1 MFLFFIMSFI
11 AVLTLTGCGSQ
22 MPEQQGSDALSKLS
36 IKTKNGTYQ
45 FKVELALDERAQ
57 AKGLMFRRTMP
68 ADHGMLFVYAPERL
82 ISMWMKNTILS
93 LDMLFVKRDGTIAK
107 IFERT
112 EPFSERVLS
121 SEQPVYGVLEL
132 NAGSVERW
140 GIKSGDRMIHPLL
153 QAQ

>member
-1 MFLFFIMSFI
+1 MS
-11 AVLTLTGCGSQ
+11 
-22 MPEQQGSDALSKLS
+22 EQKQSDGLSNLS
-36 IKTKNGTYQ
+36 IKTASGTYQ
-45 FKVELALDERAQ
+45 FKVELALDGPSQ

-68 ADHGMLFVYAPERL
+68 ADHGMLFIYAPERP

-112 EPFSERVLS
+112 EPFSERILS
-121 SEQPVYGVLEL
+121 SGQPVYGVLEL

-140 GIKSGDRMIHPLL
+140 GIKTGDQMVHPLL

>member
-1 MFLFFIMSFI
+1 MLFRS
-11 AVLTLTGCGSQ
+11 AS
-22 MPEQQGSDALSKLS
+22 
-36 IKTKNGTYQ
+36 GTYQ
-45 FKVELALDERAQ
+45 FKVELALDGPSQ

-68 ADHGMLFVYAPERL
+68 ADHGMLFIYAPERP

-112 EPFSERVLS
+112 EPFSERILS
-121 SEQPVYGVLEL
+121 SGQPVYGVLEL

-140 GIKSGDRMIHPLL
+140 GIKTGDQMVHPLL